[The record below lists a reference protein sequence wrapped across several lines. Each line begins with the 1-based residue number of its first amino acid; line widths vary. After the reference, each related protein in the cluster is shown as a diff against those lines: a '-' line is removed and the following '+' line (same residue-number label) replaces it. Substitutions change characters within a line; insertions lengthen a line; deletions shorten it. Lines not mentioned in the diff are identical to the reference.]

1 MGKFLCRYAIE
12 FVVKNGES
20 FLHDLRGPLQV
31 DEGYGAA
38 DGIAVG
44 RFQGALADSGAG
56 GGLPCPVG
64 SGEIGVAFRL
74 ELGIGGK
81 IVDAQ
86 LGDQNAVDGERTIR
100 ADRDFAGRNL
110 DGLKFLVGLSGENFV
125 ALLGDEVPIFIEME
139 AAIAVLAQSIRR
151 EDREKTG
158 AFGSDVS

>member
-1 MGKFLCRYAIE
+1 MSELHMGKFLCRNAIE

-20 FLHDLRGPLQV
+20 FLHDLRRALQV
-31 DEGYGAA
+31 DE
-38 DGIAVG
+38 
-44 RFQGALADSGAG
+44 ADSGAA

-74 ELGIGGK
+74 ELGVGGK

-86 LGDQNAVDGERTIR
+86 LGDQSAIYGERTIR
-100 ADRDFAGRNL
+100 ADGDFAGRNL

-125 ALLGDEVPIFIEME
+125 TLLGDEVAVFIEME
-139 AAIAVLAQSIRR
+139 ATIAGVAQSIRR

-158 AFGSDVS
+158 AVESHVSIVASHFQRARSK